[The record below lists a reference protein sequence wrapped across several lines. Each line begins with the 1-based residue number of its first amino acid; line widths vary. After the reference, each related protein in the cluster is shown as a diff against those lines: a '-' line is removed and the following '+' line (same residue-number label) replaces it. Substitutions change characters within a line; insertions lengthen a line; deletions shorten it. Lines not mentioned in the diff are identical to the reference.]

1 MSLDERYR
9 ILFEPLKIGPVTAP
23 NRFYQVPHC
32 NGMGYRDVSGMVAL
46 RAIKAEGGWG
56 TVCTEQVE
64 IHYTS
69 EITPFIELRI
79 WDDRDVPLLTR
90 ITSAVHEY
98 GSLAGIELAYNGIN
112 GPNFYSREVPLGPS
126 DLPTLTFTNDPVQA
140 RAMTKSDIADLRRWH
155 RKAALRAKS
164 AGFDIIYV
172 YGAHGFGAPQHF
184 ISRRFNHRTDEYGG
198 SLKNRARLLVELIE
212 DTKEAVG
219 DTCAVA
225 CRIGV
230 DELIGKEGIHREE
243 MLELFSEIADLPDL
257 WDLTLC
263 NWEYDSRTSRFG
275 EEGHEEPFVNGFKQL
290 TKKPVVGVGRFTSP
304 DTMVYQIRRG
314 ILDLIGAARPS
325 IADPF
330 LPKKIFEDRIDDI
343 RECIGCNICVSGD
356 MTMSPIRCTQN
367 PTMGEEWRRRW
378 HPEKIKSKGPS
389 KNVLIVGGG
398 PAGMEC
404 ARALGQR
411 GYHVTLA
418 EKNKE
423 LGGRV
428 SQESQLP
435 GLAEWNRVRDYR
447 MWQIRQMD
455 NVETFLA
462 SEVTADDILEYS
474 SEHVVLA
481 TGSKWRRD
489 GVSRHHLFP
498 QIFPENL
505 IFTPDDIY
513 EDNVPSGHVVL
524 YDDDHFYLG
533 GVLAE
538 HCKKKGCEV
547 TLVTPAAVVSS
558 WTVHTLE
565 QEIIQE
571 NLLNTGIKIMPH
583 HFVRPGK
590 KKFPEVVHIYTGES
604 TVLTCDALVLVT
616 ARIPN
621 ASLESELEKVRN
633 SWDEAGLKSVT
644 RIGDANAPSTIAAA
658 VYSGHRYARELDEEL
673 DPDIVPFNRE
683 LTQIAPEPDWK
694 TFWE

>member
-1 MSLDERYR
+1 
-9 ILFEPLKIGPVTAP
+9 
-23 NRFYQVPHC
+23 
-32 NGMGYRDVSGMVAL
+32 
-46 RAIKAEGGWG
+46 
-56 TVCTEQVE
+56 
-64 IHYTS
+64 
-69 EITPFIELRI
+69 
-79 WDDRDVPLLTR
+79 
-90 ITSAVHEY
+90 
-98 GSLAGIELAYNGIN
+98 
-112 GPNFYSREVPLGPS
+112 
-126 DLPTLTFTNDPVQA
+126 
-140 RAMTKSDIADLRRWH
+140 
-155 RKAALRAKS
+155 
-164 AGFDIIYV
+164 
-172 YGAHGFGAPQHF
+172 
-184 ISRRFNHRTDEYGG
+184 
-198 SLKNRARLLVELIE
+198 
-212 DTKEAVG
+212 
-219 DTCAVA
+219 
-225 CRIGV
+225 
-230 DELIGKEGIHREE
+230 
-243 MLELFSEIADLPDL
+243 
-257 WDLTLC
+257 
-263 NWEYDSRTSRFG
+263 
-275 EEGHEEPFVNGFKQL
+275 
-290 TKKPVVGVGRFTSP
+290 
-304 DTMVYQIRRG
+304 
-314 ILDLIGAARPS
+314 
-325 IADPF
+325 
-330 LPKKIFEDRIDDI
+330 
-343 RECIGCNICVSGD
+343 
-356 MTMSPIRCTQN
+356 
-367 PTMGEEWRRRW
+367 
-378 HPEKIKSKGPS
+378 
-389 KNVLIVGGG
+389 
-398 PAGMEC
+398 
-404 ARALGQR
+404 
-411 GYHVTLA
+411 
-418 EKNKE
+418 
-423 LGGRV
+423 
-428 SQESQLP
+428 
-435 GLAEWNRVRDYR
+435 

-489 GVSRHHLFP
+489 GVSRYHLFP
-498 QIFPENL
+498 QTFPENL

-621 ASLESELEKVRN
+621 ASLDSELEKVRN
-633 SWDEAGLKSVT
+633 SWDEAGIKSVT

-683 LTQIAPEPDWK
+683 LTQIDPEPDWK